1 MVLSPMKI
9 VETANL
15 TKSAEAHV
23 MVGVLGTSD
32 LKFLPQYWE
41 PYRNALPMTEISS
54 RQSTR
59 EARAARTQ
67 YARRAFDS
75 VSWF

>member
-15 TKSAEAHV
+15 TKSGEAHV
-23 MVGVLGTSD
+23 MVGVLGTSG

-41 PYRNALPMTEISS
+41 PYRNALPMTEMTS
-54 RQSTR
+54 RQSTHD
-59 EARAARTQ
+59 ARGTRIPSRHPIATHSQ
-67 YARRAFDS
+67 
-75 VSWF
+75 